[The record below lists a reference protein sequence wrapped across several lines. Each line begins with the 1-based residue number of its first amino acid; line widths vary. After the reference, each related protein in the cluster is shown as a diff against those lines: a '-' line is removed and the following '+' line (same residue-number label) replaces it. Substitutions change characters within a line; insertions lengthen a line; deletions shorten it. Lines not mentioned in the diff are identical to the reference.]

1 MPSVGWRGLG
11 AARSWRRT
19 DLSTSTRRAPWRPYA
34 LRATG
39 AALALTVASLTPA
52 LSGGAAPH
60 APVRVPTVV
69 GHNRAQVYAQ
79 MRRAG
84 LYFVTVGPGSAQSHW
99 VRATAQSPRP
109 GALVAYHS
117 RVVVHVTDLT
127 PRGPR
132 IMPRVVGDSRAQV
145 FALMRRTSL
154 YFSTVGPGASTDT
167 WSVAVAQSPAAGT
180 VVLWHAHVVVHVMT
194 RALAPARA
202 TVTFRAPTG
211 VNEKAAIAVGHYKYG
226 VATWYSYFPGRC
238 ATWFLPMGTVVT
250 VRDLATGRTIS
261 CTVTDHE
268 DSGSDHII
276 DLNETQFAEL
286 APLAQGVINVRVTW

>member
-1 MPSVGWRGLG
+1 M
-11 AARSWRRT
+11 
-19 DLSTSTRRAPWRPYA
+19 
-34 LRATG
+34 
-39 AALALTVASLTPA
+39 ASLTPA

-60 APVRVPTVV
+60 APVRVPTLV

-84 LYFVTVGPGSAQSHW
+84 LYFVTVGPGSAQSRW

-117 RVVVHVTDLT
+117 RVVVHVTNLT

-132 IMPRVVGDSRAQV
+132 IMPRLIGHNRAQV
-145 FALMRRTSL
+145 FALMRRTDL
-154 YFSTVGPGASTDT
+154 YFSTVGPGAANGT
-167 WSVAVAQSPAAGT
+167 WVVAVAQSPAPGT
-180 VVLWHAHVVVHVMT
+180 VVRWHAHVVVRVMT
-194 RALAPARA
+194 RAAPVRA
-202 TVTFRAPTG
+202 AAVRAAPVRAADTFRAPAG
-211 VNEKAAIAVGHYKYG
+211 VNEKAAIAAGHYKYG

-250 VRDLATGRTIS
+250 VRDLATGHTIS

-268 DSGSDHII
+268 DSGSNHII
-276 DLNETQFAEL
+276 DLSETQFAEL
-286 APLAQGVINVRVTW
+286 APLPQGVINVRVTW